1 MTSFERFAM
10 SDAYIL
16 DQTGLALRQDVA
28 ARVRD
33 FLERKFRG
41 KGIDRTRAA
50 LETALRSVERA
61 VASGLSLDAVR
72 AKILA
77 IRSWLAREKV
87 AAIDDELDTELAELF
102 EAIRA
107 ADRRTTIENWTA
119 YVVTVDLEL

>member
-1 MTSFERFAM
+1 M